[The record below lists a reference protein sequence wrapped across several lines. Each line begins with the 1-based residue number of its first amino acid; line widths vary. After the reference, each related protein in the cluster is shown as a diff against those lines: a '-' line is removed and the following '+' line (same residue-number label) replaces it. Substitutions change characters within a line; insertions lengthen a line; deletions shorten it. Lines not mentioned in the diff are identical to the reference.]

1 MSLAKWDDIEHKKCN
16 LGGRGGGFVCIG
28 ENEMKAGKREHVLYN
43 PRRASWKLFLPIWA
57 QQPSPFKTIR
67 GGIFVILCY

>member
-1 MSLAKWDDIEHKKCN
+1 MLYNREREKDRERERE
-16 LGGRGGGFVCIG
+16 LGGFFPV
-28 ENEMKAGKREHVLYN
+28 
-43 PRRASWKLFLPIWA
+43 WA